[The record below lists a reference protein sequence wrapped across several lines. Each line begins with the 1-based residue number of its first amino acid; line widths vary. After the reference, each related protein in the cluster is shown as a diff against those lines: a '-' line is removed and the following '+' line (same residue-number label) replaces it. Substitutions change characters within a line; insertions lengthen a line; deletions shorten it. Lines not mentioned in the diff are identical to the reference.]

1 VIIFEMTKKEFH
13 IILSYKRQFDWGE
26 RDSCIMEKVSYFPQM
41 HLWFAFY
48 PDSGARKG
56 GVSLEKQQI
65 WPICG

>member
-1 VIIFEMTKKEFH
+1 M
-13 IILSYKRQFDWGE
+13 SYKRQFDWGE

-48 PDSGARKG
+48 LDSRARKG

-65 WPICG
+65 WQICG